1 MKPDGDDMMRR
12 APFGGVL
19 KWLTLGCLLAMGE
32 TPDLL
37 AAGATPGAK
46 RPNVLFIA
54 VDDLNHWVGYTGRNP
69 QTTTPNIDRLASR
82 GVRFTHS
89 YCAAPVCNPSRAA
102 LMSGLRP
109 STTGVYENGND
120 WRTAIPRDLTLTTT
134 FRRAGYT
141 ALGSGK
147 IYHGSFKRNDEWDDY
162 LEDEGT
168 DPQPTGDT
176 GVGGIKFA
184 PLDCKDEDLR
194 EWKIVQYGI
203 DQLRKRHDKPFLL
216 TVGLHKPHMPWNV
229 PRKYYDLHPLGQI
242 QLPPHREDDLKDL
255 PPAALRMARPEGD
268 HKAILESGRWKEAVQ
283 GYLAAISYCDA
294 MVGRLIDALDDS
306 EYRDNTIVVF
316 WGDHGWHLGEKQ
328 HWRKFALWEEA
339 TRAPLIWVAP
349 GVTRAN
355 TVCERTVDFMT
366 IYPTLT
372 DLAEIPTPAHVE
384 GESIRKLLE
393 DPRSPWDKPAVTTY
407 RYRNHAVRDAGW
419 RYIRYAN
426 GDEELY
432 DEVADPLEWTNL
444 ARFPKFAA
452 KTLELSKLLPKE
464 DHPDIGGRPAGPEVQ
479 KKSQRNP
486 RAAGRDANKAAE
498 SPPPGRSG

>member
-1 MKPDGDDMMRR
+1 MRR
-12 APFGGVL
+12 TPIEDVGKGI
-19 KWLTLGCLLAMGE
+19 AMG
-32 TPDLL
+32 LL
-37 AAGATPGAK
+37 VAIGAASPLEAGEGRTAAK
-46 RPNVLFIA
+46 PPNILFIA

-69 QTTTPNIDRLASR
+69 QTITPNIDKLAAR

-120 WRTAIPRDLTLTTT
+120 WRTVISRDLPLTTT
-134 FRRAGYT
+134 FRKAGYT
-141 ALGSGK
+141 VLGSGK
-147 IYHGSFKRNDEWDDY
+147 IYHGSYKRNDEWDDY

-168 DPQPTGDT
+168 DPKPTGDT

-194 EWKIVQYGI
+194 EWRIVQYGI
-203 DQLRKRHDKPFLL
+203 DQLRKSHDKPFLL

-229 PRKYYDLHPLGQI
+229 PRKYYDLHPLDQI
-242 QLPPHREDDLKDL
+242 QLPPHREDDLQDL
-255 PPAALRMARPEGD
+255 PPAAVQMARPEGD
-268 HKAILESGRWKEAVQ
+268 HKAMLESGRWKEAVQ

-294 MVGRLIDALDDS
+294 MVGRLIEALDDS
-306 EYRDNTIVVF
+306 EYRDNTIIVF
-316 WGDHGWHLGEKQ
+316 WGDHGWHLGEKE

-349 GVTRAN
+349 GVTPTNA
-355 TVCERTVDFMT
+355 VCERTVDFMS

-372 DLAEIPTPAHVE
+372 DLAGIPTPTHVE
-384 GESIRKLLE
+384 GESIRPLLA
-393 DPRSPWDKPAVTTY
+393 DPQAAWDKPALTTY
-407 RYRNHAVRDAGW
+407 RYRNHAVRDSGW

-432 DEVADPLEWTNL
+432 DEAADPFEWTNL
-444 ARFPKFAA
+444 AADPKYADKKAELA
-452 KTLELSKLLPKE
+452 KHLPKG
-464 DHPDIGGRPAGPEVQ
+464 DHADIGEAPVRPAARENA
-479 KKSQRNP
+479 R
-486 RAAGRDANKAAE
+486 RARALNR
-498 SPPPGRSG
+498 RSGAAVGTPE